1 MLLMI
6 LNQMI
11 DYKVESKKG
20 KVNKVVSKVDH
31 EDDSDLTG
39 ELNRSNVDKFE
50 EDIRNFNLK
59 VFSDRKIIIL
69 YITQIMDRIFKEE
82 EDFNQLTQ
90 SYLTIVYNKKI
101 EERNRKTLS
110 IFAKLAIDDTRK
122 DLRKAIL
129 DQKRLGLIDYDD
141 FEDIIER
148 EINAGEDKVPFDRD
162 MELLDELNEMG
173 EVPGDLIEEKR
184 RQKMLDYEVED
195 DEYDYV
201 PGEDDDIEDF

>member
-1 MLLMI
+1 MLFI
-6 LNQMI
+6 VLNQMI
-11 DYKVESKKG
+11 DYKAESKKG
-20 KVNKVVSKVDH
+20 KVHQFIPKVDH
-31 EDDSDLTG
+31 EDDSELAG
-39 ELNRSNVDKFE
+39 EISRTNVDKFE

-69 YITQIMDRIFKEE
+69 YITQIMDKIFKEE

-110 IFAKLAIDDTRK
+110 IFAKLAVDDTRK
-122 DLRKAIL
+122 DLRRAIL

-162 MELLDELNEMG
+162 MELLDDLNEMG

>member
-141 FEDIIER
+141 NFYS
-148 EINAGEDKVPFDRD
+148 
-162 MELLDELNEMG
+162 
-173 EVPGDLIEEKR
+173 IEE
-184 RQKMLDYEVED
+184 
-195 DEYDYV
+195 DE
-201 PGEDDDIEDF
+201 